1 MQLLEL
7 IHGQLDPQP
16 RQLLQDSA
24 ARLIS
29 WIAKTHRL
37 AFSDAGFDLT
47 RFFKAVART
56 SSKLSPISELMI
68 QLAHQM
74 SESHE
79 NHPAL
84 LRSGILPQ
92 IMHLQTSEIEVQ
104 KTVRNMM
111 NNPVAALEMYDQH
124 LLGTRAEENMS
135 VARLLLLRPSS
146 PPTTQPRRIAQVYDN
161 RKAAS
166 PPVVRAQGMA
176 QGKKSEGWWFKY
188 IFSLQNGLAKG

>member
-29 WIAKTHRL
+29 WIARTHT
-37 AFSDAGFDLT
+37 FSDAGFDLT

-56 SSKLSPISELMI
+56 SSKLSPISERMI
-68 QLAHQM
+68 QLVHQM
-74 SESHE
+74 SKSHE
-79 NHPAL
+79 NHPVL

-92 IMHLQTSEIEVQ
+92 VMHLQTSEIEVK

-146 PPTTQPRRIAQVYDN
+146 PPTTQPGRIAQ
-161 RKAAS
+161 A
-166 PPVVRAQGMA
+166 
-176 QGKKSEGWWFKY
+176 
-188 IFSLQNGLAKG
+188 